1 MAVTDMMVGGQV
13 GGQLKDACVAMLNDP
28 FSGSA
33 SAWARAVEAGALA
46 AEGAALLGDVGVFT
60 PPPLHPAASTHTN
73 RQNRFIGDLL
83 GFSEPCVGAPSF
95 TKDARRATP

>member
-1 MAVTDMMVGGQV
+1 MV
-13 GGQLKDACVAMLNDP
+13 NEP

-33 SAWARAVEAGALA
+33 WPCARAVEAGVLV

-73 RQNRFIGDLL
+73 RQTRFIATSWNIRTSCRRSVHD
-83 GFSEPCVGAPSF
+83 E
-95 TKDARRATP
+95 ARRSKR